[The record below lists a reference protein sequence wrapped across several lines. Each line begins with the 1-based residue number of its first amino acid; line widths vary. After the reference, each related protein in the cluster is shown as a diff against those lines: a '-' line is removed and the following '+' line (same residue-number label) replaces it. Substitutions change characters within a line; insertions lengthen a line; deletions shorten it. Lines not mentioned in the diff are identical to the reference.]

1 MADTIVKKFVIDT
14 SESEQ
19 NLKELNTQL
28 KATGDAA
35 NDAAESLDATGTAAG
50 NAAGGLDKIPESEK
64 KVVESTKSLK
74 AQLRELQAQLAATDP
89 DSAKYRE
96 LAAAAGELKDK
107 IQDAAQAVGT
117 QAGGAFE
124 RVGGS
129 LGLVTSRIANLDFE
143 GAAEGAKQLAVN
155 IGQVKP
161 GDIAKGIQSIGSAF
175 ASVGKALLTNPI
187 FLIGAAIAA
196 AIVYSEELLSLI
208 DGVTDAETERLNAQ
222 KESAAQS
229 KEQLDAIS
237 QQENI
242 LRLAGKTEREILDIK
257 IKAAQQAIIDQKA
270 VIESL
275 RVQKEQQIAAAERNR
290 DILKGLLNFVSLPI
304 TALLAGVDILTEK
317 LNALGFIS
325 NETFA
330 KFGNLR
336 DKFTT
341 SVAELVFD
349 PAEVAKEGDDALKEA
364 EKALKNLENQQA
376 GFQLSIKQMNQKAAD
391 DRKAAR
397 DKDLEAE
404 KKAAEELAAQEEA
417 LFNELLKSFEDA
429 EQAKTETA
437 LKEQQKRLQAA
448 QQYYDALAQLQD
460 SEYVAGLTAQEKEEL
475 AISQKYEN
483 LIALAEAA
491 GLDTTEITKK
501 WQDELAAVVKA
512 GADTD
517 VQTTQKS
524 EAEKVAIRQESFQK
538 GLQLAQSA
546 ISVLQAF
553 SDASTK
559 NSERDARRKF
569 KTDKALAIGAA
580 TVQTASAVTGALTA
594 GGNPI
599 KLATGQQFF
608 EAAIAGALG
617 LAQIIKIKN
626 STFGGTGGNDTS
638 TPPPS
643 VGGGGGAEAQ
653 PAQFNPLASQFIQDR
668 PEQLTPRA
676 FVLAGDVASQ
686 QEVREKVQDLARLG

>member
-14 SESEQ
+14 TESEQ
-19 NLKELNTQL
+19 NLKELNTQIN
-28 KATGDAA
+28 ATSSAINQGAQSFENVA
-35 NDAAESLDATGTAAG
+35 AAEQ
-50 NAAGGLDKIPESEK
+50 E
-64 KVVESTKSLK
+64 VVTSSKSLK
-74 AQLRELQAQLAATDP
+74 AQLRELQAQLAATEP
-89 DSAKYRE
+89 DSEKYRE
-96 LAAAAGELKDK
+96 LSAAAGELKDR
-107 IQDAAQAVGT
+107 ISDAAEAVGT

-129 LGLVTSRIANLDFE
+129 LGLVTSRISNLDFQ

-161 GDIAKGIQSIGSAF
+161 GDIANGIKSIGSAF

-257 IKAAQQAIIDQKA
+257 IKQAQQAIIDQKA

-349 PAEVAKEGDDALKEA
+349 PTEVAKQGDDALKEA
-364 EKALKNLENQQA
+364 EKALQNLENQQA
-376 GFQLSIKQMNQKAAD
+376 GFQLSVKQMNQKAAD
-391 DRKAAR
+391 ERKAAR
-397 DKDLEAE
+397 DKELEQQ
-404 KKAAEELAAQEEA
+404 KKAAAELAAEEEA
-417 LFNELLKSFEDA
+417 MFQEILKNFEDA
-429 EQAKTETA
+429 EKAKTEAA
-437 LKEQQKRLQAA
+437 LKEQQKRLAA
-448 QQYYDALAQLQD
+448 ADQYYNELAQLQD
-460 SEYVAGLTAQEKEEL
+460 AEFVSGLTAQEKEEL
-475 AISQKYEN
+475 AISQKYEK

-501 WQDELAAVVKA
+501 WQDELAAVVA
-512 GADTD
+512 SSNAAQVTS
-517 VQTTQKS
+517 TQQS
-524 EAEKVAIRQESFQK
+524 EEQKVAIRQESFKK
-538 GLQLAQSA
+538 GLDLAQSA

-608 EAAIAGALG
+608 EASIAAALG

-626 STFGGTGGNDTS
+626 STFGGGGGGGNDNIS
-638 TPPPS
+638 TPS
-643 VGGGGGAEAQ
+643 TGGGGGGAEAQ
-653 PAQFNPLASQFIQDR
+653 PAQFNPLAAQFINNR